1 MREAWAWP
9 ESQGA
14 TQWGQAGDPREG
26 ADIIT
31 IQVRH
36 TWHIAHMDEANTDT
50 ILIPTARRHD
60 GWAVI
65 LTTSRQTNNY
75 SGGCHCLVIL
85 NPGHHYPPLHKSPA
99 GWLIVPPW
107 PGCVQCPQSRPPSLS
122 WPLSL
127 SAPEAASPRLLLTS
141 HRARPIV
148 TPEAGHPP
156 HGGPG
161 AGGHRA
167 DERTGETSPLWKL
180 WSGSRHH
187 WFTLEIMPSH

>member
-127 SAPEAASPRLLLTS
+127 SRHRRPPPLACCSHHTGPGPLS
-141 HRARPIV
+141 HRRLV
-148 TPEAGHPP
+148 TRHT
-156 HGGPG
+156 GGQVPG
-161 AGGHRA
+161 GTGQMREQEKQVHCENFDQGA
-167 DERTGETSPLWKL
+167 DITDLR
-180 WSGSRHH
+180 
-187 WFTLEIMPSH
+187 